1 MMLVGGGEIMLDE
14 NTEDI
19 HNCFNGL
26 NPVPHQSDSPLR
38 VIQIINN
45 S

>member
-14 NTEDI
+14 NSEEF

-26 NPVPHQSDSPLR
+26 NPVQHQSDSPLR
-38 VIQIINN
+38 VIQIMHH